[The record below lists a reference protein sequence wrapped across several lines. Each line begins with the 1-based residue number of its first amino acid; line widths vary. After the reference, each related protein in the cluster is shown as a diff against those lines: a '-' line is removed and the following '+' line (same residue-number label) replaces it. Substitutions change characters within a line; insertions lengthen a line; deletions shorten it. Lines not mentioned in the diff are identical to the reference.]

1 MATQVSC
8 DWWRVGHVTSCPPL
22 IGPGGGRQGHGEER
36 GAGPGL
42 AAPGH
47 RAALL
52 HGQALR
58 HRQLLRGHNFITI
71 TNSIYLLIYQVV
83 NQALQMHGGYGYLK
97 DYPIEQFLR
106 DIRVNQI
113 LEGTNQ
119 VMQMLI
125 ARSILNK

>member
-8 DWWRVGHVTSCPPL
+8 DWWTVGHVTSCLPR
-22 IGPGGGRQGHGEER
+22 PGGGRQGHGEER

-42 AAPGH
+42 SAPGH

-58 HRQLLRGHNFITI
+58 HRQLLRGHSFITI
-71 TNSIYLLIYQVV
+71 TNSIYLLISQVV

>member
-1 MATQVSC
+1 MIGQVRKQFGRPLSETQHNQFGLARMATQVSC
-8 DWWRVGHVTSCPPL
+8 DWWTVGHVTSCPPL

-58 HRQLLRGHNFITI
+58 HRQLLRGHSYETPKLQVDFI
-71 TNSIYLLIYQVV
+71 
-83 NQALQMHGGYGYLK
+83 
-97 DYPIEQFLR
+97 F
-106 DIRVNQI
+106 
-113 LEGTNQ
+113 
-119 VMQMLI
+119 
-125 ARSILNK
+125 

>member
-1 MATQVSC
+1 MA
-8 DWWRVGHVTSCPPL
+8 L
-22 IGPGGGRQGHGEER
+22 
-36 GAGPGL
+36 
-42 AAPGH
+42 
-47 RAALL
+47 
-52 HGQALR
+52 
-58 HRQLLRGHNFITI
+58 
-71 TNSIYLLIYQVV
+71 TNSFYDIISQVV